1 MAVEYSV
8 YRLRKGVMCVMRRK
22 GILMLLLIVIFVAAY
37 LISTCFID
45 YNYVSTVVATIVAG
59 LGIFGVWFQLKKDA
73 DIKEA
78 EFLMDYNFSFLTE
91 DKFVKME
98 RRLEL
103 DMKGTAP
110 LNLTDDE
117 KQDLVDYLVYLE
129 SLAPLI
135 RSKLVRLEMVDDLFG
150 YRYFIAVNN
159 PVVQESEL
167 FPDAE
172 YYRGCFSVYQMWSDY
187 RTTRGII
194 VPRNNTALDKWSD
207 FDKYAKRSRKKREVQ

>member
-1 MAVEYSV
+1 
-8 YRLRKGVMCVMRRK
+8 MRRK
-22 GILMLLLIVIFVAAY
+22 GILMLLLIVIFIAAY
-37 LISTCFID
+37 LISTCYMD
-45 YNYVSTVVATIVAG
+45 YDYVSTLVATIVAG
-59 LGIFGVWFQLKKDA
+59 LGIFGVWIQLKKDA

-91 DKFVKME
+91 EKFVKME

-103 DMKGTAP
+103 GMKGRQP
-110 LNLTDDE
+110 LELTDADR
-117 KQDLVDYLVYLE
+117 QDLVDYLVYLE

-159 PVVQESEL
+159 PVVQEKEL

-172 YYRGCFSVYQMWSDY
+172 YYRGCFSVYQMWSKY
-187 RTTRGII
+187 RSDLGII
-194 VPRNNTALDKWSD
+194 VPLEGTALDKWSD
-207 FDKYAKRSRKKREVQ
+207 FDKYAKRGRKKREIQ